1 MNNAFIKKMNNLYIF
16 YWLRKSI
23 CNIKWSA
30 LREMRDLPG
39 KQMSIGKGRS
49 VRAITC
55 DYEAQL
61 LDDGRIC

>member
-39 KQMSIGKGRS
+39 MNETNKTDEHWERKE
-49 VRAITC
+49 C
-55 DYEAQL
+55 
-61 LDDGRIC
+61 